1 MLAKQVLYSLGHT
14 SSPFCSGYFGD
25 RVSQTVCLG
34 WPQTM
39 ILLISA
45 SQIVKITGVN
55 HQCLTSTVFVHVEK
69 LDLGE
74 EVMIAKC
81 TGDWSV
87 LVSVY
92 SGPSLAHTAQ
102 PLEKGVP
109 FLGHL
114 WAGSQVSPGKSVQ
127 PTKN

>member
-45 SQIVKITGVN
+45 SQVAKITGVS
-55 HQCLTSTVFVHVEK
+55 HWHLAELILWSLFSFALWFT
-69 LDLGE
+69 E
-74 EVMIAKC
+74 EVFIYMFHVC
-81 TGDWSV
+81 
-87 LVSVY
+87 L
-92 SGPSLAHTAQ
+92 
-102 PLEKGVP
+102 
-109 FLGHL
+109 
-114 WAGSQVSPGKSVQ
+114 
-127 PTKN
+127 